1 MPFFSPSFILTTP
14 PSLMEEREG
23 EDGEKTTRGQ
33 GHGGTYDRER
43 DGPCLVES
51 TVYHI
56 ECLDI
61 YIYIYIELFIKLKTQ
76 K

>member
-1 MPFFSPSFILTTP
+1 
-14 PSLMEEREG
+14 MEEREG

-51 TVYHI
+51 SELYR
-56 ECLDI
+56 LS
-61 YIYIYIELFIKLKTQ
+61 YRMFRYIYIELFIKLKTQ

>member
-43 DGPCLVES
+43 WAMFG
-51 TVYHI
+51 
-56 ECLDI
+56 
-61 YIYIYIELFIKLKTQ
+61 
-76 K
+76 